1 MSLNM
6 TIYSLPYFGLYASPM
21 YSTYYYSITF
31 VQGGSCGVLASVQ
44 GFLLKALLFDP
55 NITNDVDPL
64 RPTRQEVRKAL
75 VDALTEL
82 LWKAGGCKQAA
93 LVR

>member
-1 MSLNM
+1 M
-6 TIYSLPYFGLYASPM
+6 
-21 YSTYYYSITF
+21 YYYTKF

-55 NITNDVDPL
+55 NITNEVDPL

-75 VDALTEL
+75 VYALTEL

-93 LVR
+93 LVRLVLTHCVLAYRDQ